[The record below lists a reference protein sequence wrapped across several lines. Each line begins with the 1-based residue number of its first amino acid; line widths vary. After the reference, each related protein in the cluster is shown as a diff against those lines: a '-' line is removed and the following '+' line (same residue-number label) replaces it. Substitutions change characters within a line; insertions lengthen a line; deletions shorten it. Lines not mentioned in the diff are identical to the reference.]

1 MVFLPYTRVSSALSS
16 GPWSVAEGG
25 TQLTA
30 SSSWFRARKRSLWL
44 EMMDSSES
52 TWPSGR
58 ELAGAEGPRM
68 EGQWL
73 GGRGGPAQRRA
84 FRSPAPRGL
93 WSSAMG
99 RKQRDTEG
107 TGWLC
112 HRHCVLASTPG
123 GHLCSSPWLPL
134 MVGPHPHQGADQHP
148 PACDRPLAGLRG
160 SGFPWWGCQT
170 EV

>member
-73 GGRGGPAQRRA
+73 GDLPVAPQDEAGLTKTFQTW
-84 FRSPAPRGL
+84 PRG
-93 WSSAMG
+93 WF
-99 RKQRDTEG
+99 
-107 TGWLC
+107 
-112 HRHCVLASTPG
+112 HIP
-123 GHLCSSPWLPL
+123 
-134 MVGPHPHQGADQHP
+134 
-148 PACDRPLAGLRG
+148 
-160 SGFPWWGCQT
+160 
-170 EV
+170 